1 MKIKSII
8 CSVVALQIS
17 FLLITPLQ
25 AVGEQVRQANSEQQ
39 VSVTAV
45 PQLSPEEQKWFAKFQ
60 EGTFYAQGWKEIS
73 NDILSKTPKNLL
85 EKQRVA
91 LEILGM
97 KIGCEWSKDND
108 IRKIDNDMLKKWGSL
123 LKETVG
129 NNPHQVKD
137 VIAEIDQKVET
148 LLN

>member
-8 CSVVALQIS
+8 CSVVALQVC
-17 FLLITPLQ
+17 FLLITPFQ
-25 AVGEQVRQANSEQQ
+25 AVGGQVRQAIFEQQ

-45 PQLSPEEQKWFAKFQ
+45 HQLSLEEKKWFAKFQ
-60 EGTFYAQGWKEIS
+60 EGTFYAQGWKDIS
-73 NDILSKTPKNLL
+73 KDILSKTPKNLL

-91 LEILGM
+91 LEFLGV

-108 IRKIDNDMLKKWGSL
+108 IRKIDTDMLKQWGSL

-129 NNPHQVKD
+129 QNPYQVTD
-137 VIAEIDQKVET
+137 VIAEIDQKVEM

>member
-1 MKIKSII
+1 MKIKSLI
-8 CSVVALQIS
+8 CSVVALQVS

-25 AVGEQVRQANSEQQ
+25 AVGEQVRQAIEQQ

-45 PQLSPEEQKWFAKFQ
+45 HQLSPEEKTWFAKFQ

-73 NDILSKTPKNLL
+73 NDILSRTPEELL
-85 EKQRVA
+85 EKQRLA
-91 LEILGM
+91 LEVLGV

-108 IRKIDNDMLKKWGSL
+108 IRKIDTDMLKKWGSL
-123 LKETVG
+123 LKETLG
-129 NNPHQVKD
+129 QNPHQITE